1 MWRIT
6 LPGLLAHKVRYA
18 LTAVA
23 VVLGVAFMAGTLIFT
38 DTIKNTFDG
47 LFDDVYRNTDAVVRA
62 RQPVTP
68 DANFTNQ
75 RHLIDARLIDDV
87 RSVPGVAQAR
97 LGVGGYA
104 QLVGKDGKA
113 IGNPAAGAPTLGEGW
128 NPDAQS
134 MEPYTFVAG
143 GRPPANGD
151 EVAIDKHSA
160 DIGHLAVGDR
170 VTVLTKHSPRQY
182 TITGLVRWGTADSPL
197 GASITLFDLDTAQRV
212 LGKPGQ
218 VDEIDVMA
226 SPGVSQDELVQRLRT
241 ALPDRSLEIITGAQV
256 VEEGQSGIR
265 DALAFFDTFLL
276 VFAGVALFVG
286 SFLIFNTFSIVVAQ
300 RMRALA
306 LLRAVGASR
315 GQMMRSVLGESVVIG
330 LFASCVG
337 LAAGLGLAVGL
348 RGLLGAFGID
358 IPSSGLVVQSR
369 TVVVSVVVGTL
380 VTLAAALMPAWKAG
394 RVAPVA
400 ALQAVST
407 GETTRRVRRTVNGSI
422 VVVLATVVLLIG
434 LYADVPHRMRYVGL
448 GGAGLFVGI
457 AVLGPVLARPLGRAL
472 GLPLTWVG
480 PAGRLAR
487 NNAVHNPKR
496 TSAAAAALM
505 IGVAL
510 VALIAV
516 MASSTKSSISAV
528 IDSSMR
534 ADFVV
539 SGAGQM
545 GGQSGFSP
553 ALQRSVAALPEV
565 SSATGIRSGSAR
577 IGGEMMMVLAVDPT
591 HVGDLF
597 DVDVQRG
604 DFADMGDT
612 GIAISRHVADAR
624 HLSIGDPVTAS
635 FPTTGSQ
642 QYVVRV
648 VYGARQLAGDYVL
661 PLAAAQKNFSTQL
674 DFQVYIRLADGVA
687 PDVGR
692 RAVED
697 ALAAYPNATL
707 LDRTEFKAEQEA
719 QIDQLLGLMYGL
731 LGLALVIALIG
742 IANTLALSIHERTH
756 ELGLLRAVGMTR
768 PQLRRT
774 VRAEAVIIAVLGTVE
789 GLVVGTL
796 LGWAVVIAL
805 KSEGVTT
812 LSIPFGQLLVVAML
826 ASLAGVVAATAP
838 GRRAARLD
846 VLRAISRH

>member
-1 MWRIT
+1 
-6 LPGLLAHKVRYA
+6 
-18 LTAVA
+18 
-23 VVLGVAFMAGTLIFT
+23 
-38 DTIKNTFDG
+38 
-47 LFDDVYRNTDAVVRA
+47 
-62 RQPVTP
+62 
-68 DANFTNQ
+68 
-75 RHLIDARLIDDV
+75 
-87 RSVPGVAQAR
+87 
-97 LGVGGYA
+97 
-104 QLVGKDGKA
+104 
-113 IGNPAAGAPTLGEGW
+113 
-128 NPDAQS
+128 

-143 GRPPANGD
+143 GRPPANRD

-160 DIGHLAVGDR
+160 DVGHLAVGDR

-212 LGKPGQ
+212 LTAPGQ

-226 SPGVSQDELVQRLRT
+226 SAGVSQEELGQRLRT
-241 ALPDRSLEIITGAQV
+241 ALPDRSLEVVTGEEV
-256 VEEGQSGIR
+256 VEEGQSGIH

-300 RMRALA
+300 RMRELA

-330 LFASCVG
+330 LVASLAG
-337 LAAGLGLAVGL
+337 LVSGLGLAVGL
-348 RGLLGAFGID
+348 RRLLVAFGID
-358 IPSSGLVVQSR
+358 IPSSGLVVQWR
-369 TVVVSVVVGTL
+369 TVVVSVVVGTV

-422 VVVLATVVLLIG
+422 VVVLASVVLLIG

-472 GLPLTWVG
+472 GLPLTWAG
-480 PAGRLAR
+480 PAGKLAR

-516 MASSTKSSISAV
+516 MASSTKSSISSV

-553 ALQRSVAALPEV
+553 QLQRSVAALPEV

-577 IGGEMMMVLAVDPT
+577 IGGSTMIVVAVDPA

-604 DFADMGDT
+604 DFADLGDT
-612 GIAISRHVADAR
+612 GIAISRQVADSR
-624 HLSIGDPVTAS
+624 HLGIGDPVTAS
-635 FPTTGSQ
+635 FPATGSQ
-642 QYVVRV
+642 RYVVRV

-661 PLAAAQKNFSTQL
+661 PLTAAQKNFSTQL

-692 RAVED
+692 RAVEG

-707 LDRTEFKAEQEA
+707 LDRTEYKAEQEA

-789 GLVVGTL
+789 GLAVGTL
-796 LGWAVVIAL
+796 LGWAVVLAL

-812 LSIPFGQLLVVAML
+812 LSVPFVQLLVVAVL